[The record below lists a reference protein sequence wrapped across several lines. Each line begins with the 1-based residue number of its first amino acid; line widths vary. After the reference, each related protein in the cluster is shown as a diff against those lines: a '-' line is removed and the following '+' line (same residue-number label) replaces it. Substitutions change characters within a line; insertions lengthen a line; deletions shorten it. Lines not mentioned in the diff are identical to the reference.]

1 MDKKP
6 GVPMGK
12 KVHLIG
18 GDKEQPQ
25 VTMQE
30 LIPAIV
36 AQLKPTL
43 DLILGNVTALEGRM
57 AVVEEVKQLF
67 PAKVEVTVRNEQPQ
81 IISKNLT
88 NYVVKEVLKA
98 SIEKE
103 KK

>member
-1 MDKKP
+1 MDKKQ
-6 GVPMGK
+6 GVPI
-12 KVHLIG
+12 IG
-18 GDKEQPQ
+18 GKKEQPQ
-25 VTMQE
+25 GIQMQE

-67 PAKVEVTVRNEQPQ
+67 PSKIDVIVKQEQPQ
-81 IISKNLT
+81 IISHDLEGVIVQLIKDR
-88 NYVVKEVLKA
+88 VGHVL
-98 SIEKE
+98 KE

>member
-1 MDKKP
+1 MDKKQ

-18 GDKEQPQ
+18 GDKKQPQ

-43 DLILGNVTALEGRM
+43 DLILGNVTTLENRVN
-57 AVVEEVKQLF
+57 VVEEVKQLF
-67 PAKVEVTVRNEQPQ
+67 PSKVDVNVTVKHEYPTFPESNGQYQDMNKPEP
-81 IISKNLT
+81 
-88 NYVVKEVLKA
+88 E
-98 SIEKE
+98 E